1 MVGGL
6 PPPPDCAFT
15 VSEKLGSEAESVPSL
30 TEMTMPASVP
40 TSADCGV
47 PDSCPVL
54 ALKVAHDGL
63 AVMLKVSVMPL
74 GALAV
79 GIKV

>member
-1 MVGGL
+1 M
-6 PPPPDCAFT
+6 T
-15 VSEKLGSEAESVPSL
+15 EKPGREAESVPSL
-30 TEMTMPASVP
+30 TEISMPESVP

-74 GALAV
+74 GALTDGV
-79 GIKV
+79 KL